1 MRALLLHVKPVAL
14 SLLLGTCGLLSGP
27 LVAAPDLEVTKTV
40 DNPTPSAGE
49 PVQFTV
55 RLRNNGDGISGQVE
69 VIERLPTSMRIPT
82 GTAAWTSAGVFE
94 SSTGIWTLPGVDRG
108 ETYTLVLPAVVVA
121 VSPPPCIANVAA
133 TYGAYDGNPENDRS
147 VAVIRQ
153 STQVQCVDLVL
164 TSIPSTGLIPCGT
177 KRKLDFEFQLKNL
190 GPDEAH
196 GVYVDVSH
204 EPVIAPNLRL
214 EGTGCSGTRCV
225 IATLPPGI
233 SVKFKLLSD
242 GFQNTETRYLSLN
255 LSTSSDDT
263 DYATENNT
271 LSFSRQIVPFEPC
284 VIDQTPYCIACGGG
298 GGGCFIATAA
308 YGSPLE
314 PHVRV
319 LRDFRDRHLAHTAAG
334 RALIA
339 FYYRHSPPLA
349 RFIAAHPTARFTTRL
364 ALAPLV
370 FALAFPLRVLAFL
383 VLVLLSVVLWRYR
396 ASLRSAFGNAIRTRR

>member
-1 MRALLLHVKPVAL
+1 LLAA
-14 SLLLGTCGLLSGP
+14 P

-55 RLRNNGDGISGQVE
+55 RLRTIRDGISGQVE
-69 VIERLPTSMRIPT
+69 VIERLPSSMRIPT
-82 GTAAWTSAGVFE
+82 GTAAWTSVGDFDA
-94 SSTGIWTLPGVDRG
+94 STGLWTLPRVDRG
-108 ETYTLVLPAVVVA
+108 ETYTLVLPAVVVVA
-121 VSPPPCIANVAA
+121 NPPPCIANVAE
-133 TYGAYDGNPENDRS
+133 TYGMYDQNPDNDRS

-153 STQVQCVDLVL
+153 STQAQCVDLAL
-164 TSIPSTGLIPCGT
+164 SWIPSTGLIPCGT
-177 KRKLDFEFQLKNL
+177 KRKLDFEIQLKNL

-196 GVYVDVSH
+196 SVYVDVSH
-204 EPVIAPNLRL
+204 VPLIAPNLRL
-214 EGTGCSGTRCV
+214 EGTGCSGTRCL
-225 IATLPPGI
+225 IATLAPGTSI
-233 SVKFKLLSD
+233 KFKLFSD

-263 DYATENNT
+263 DYATGNNT
-271 LSFSRQIVPFEPC
+271 LSYYREIAPFEPC
-284 VIDQTPYCIACGGG
+284 EVDQTPYCLACGGG

-314 PHVRV
+314 PHVRI
-319 LRDFRDRHLAHTAAG
+319 LREFRDRHLSRTAAG
-334 RALIA
+334 RALID